1 MKLVLSAAS
10 IVFAIT
16 AIAQEVPKPT
26 AAIVNG
32 EIITAEKLDALYASI
47 PVGMRD
53 QYEKSGGKK
62 LFLDNYIAKRLLIQE
77 AMKSGFD
84 QRPDI
89 KAAIEAA
96 RESALFDRYI
106 REVIATDVVPESAI
120 RKFYDDNIKDF
131 QVGERVKV
139 RHIVIGTN
147 GKTKEEAMRAIEPV
161 FAELQALRITYPPQH
176 EGSREI
182 FSRRFADVARK
193 YSEDG
198 VASEGGDLGW
208 VDRGQLDPEFEKT
221 AFAMPAGV
229 MSGIVPTQFGYHI
242 ILVDDKKPAG
252 PRPYE
257 EVRRDIREHLL
268 GQKQAEIMAAV
279 SRLTGEL
286 RRTSKVAIYPENVD

>member
-1 MKLVLSAAS
+1 MRIVLFAAS
-10 IVFAIT
+10 IIIAVT
-16 AIAQEVPKPT
+16 AFAQEAPKAT

-47 PVGMRD
+47 PVAMRD

-84 QRPDI
+84 ERPDV
-89 KAAIEAA
+89 KAAVEAA
-96 RESALFDRYI
+96 RESTLFDRYI
-106 REVIATDVVPESAI
+106 REVIAADVLPESEI
-120 RKFYDDNIKDF
+120 HKFYDDNIKDF
-131 QVGERVKV
+131 HVGDQVKV
-139 RHIVIGTN
+139 RHIVIGT
-147 GKTKEEAMRAIEPV
+147 GKRSKEEALRTIEPI
-161 FAELQALRITYPPQH
+161 FAELQALRITYPPQS
-176 EGSREI
+176 EGSREL
-182 FSRRFADVARK
+182 FSRRFADVARRH
-193 YSEDG
+193 SEDG
-198 VASEGGDLGW
+198 VAPEGGDLGW
-208 VDRGQLDPEFEKT
+208 VSRGQLDPEFEKT

-229 MSGIVPTQFGYHI
+229 MSGIVASQFGYHV

-268 GQKQAEIMAAV
+268 GQKQAQIMTAV

-286 RRTSKVAIYPENVD
+286 RRTSKVAVYPENVD

>member
-1 MKLVLSAAS
+1 MRIALFAAS
-10 IVFAIT
+10 LVIAVT
-16 AIAQEVPKPT
+16 AVAQEAPQPT
-26 AAIVNG
+26 AAVVNG
-32 EIITAEKLDALYASI
+32 EIITAEKLDSLYASI
-47 PVGMRD
+47 PVAMRD

-84 QRPDI
+84 ERPDV
-89 KAAIEAA
+89 KAALEAA

-106 REVIATDVVPESAI
+106 REVIAADVLPESEV

-131 QVGERVKV
+131 NMGEQVKV

-147 GKTKEEAMRAIEPV
+147 KRTKEEALRMIEPI

-182 FSRRFADVARK
+182 FARRFADVARRH
-193 YSEDG
+193 SEDG
-198 VASEGGDLGW
+198 VAAEGGDLGW
-208 VDRGQLDPEFEKT
+208 VNRGQLDPEFEKT
-221 AFAMPAGV
+221 AFAVPAGV
-229 MSGIVPTQFGYHI
+229 MSGIVSSPFGYHI
-242 ILVDDKKPAG
+242 IFVDDKKPAG

-268 GQKQAEIMAAV
+268 GQKQAEIMSAV

-286 RRTSKVAIYPENVD
+286 RRTSKVAIYPENLD